1 VTTRRAFIGT
11 LTGGLLAAPV
21 TAQQPTR
28 VPRLGVLVNAD
39 SPRLEAFRHGLR
51 EQGYIDGRNVFI
63 EYRYASTRYESLDV
77 LARELVHLKVDVIV
91 TEGTPPT
98 LAARRATESIPIVVT
113 SAGDLIGTGLVAT
126 LARPGGNVTGLT
138 LLSPELSGKRLG
150 LLRDLLP
157 SVMSVAMLLNR
168 SNRSLHPLVWR
179 ETETAA
185 KTLNV
190 TLHRFEVE
198 RPDDFEA
205 AFADMLRQRI
215 GAILIPLD
223 PMFNDQRDRL
233 IGLAAK
239 SRLPAMFGERLYV
252 DAGGL
257 VSYGPNYAAF
267 YRRAATYVDRVLKG
281 GNPADLPVEQPTKFD
296 LVINLKTAKALG
308 LTIPPSLLGRADEV
322 IQ

>member
-1 VTTRRAFIGT
+1 MRRIWVAVSISVVC
-11 LTGGLLAAPV
+11 LTAPL
-21 TAQQPTR
+21 TAQQPTH

-51 EQGYIDGRNVFI
+51 EYGYTDGRNVFI
-63 EYRYASTRYESLDV
+63 DYRYASKRSESLDV
-77 LARELVHLKVDVIV
+77 LARELVHLGVDVIV

-98 LAARRATESIPIVVT
+98 LAARRATDSIPIVVT
-113 SAGDLIGTGLVAT
+113 SAGDLIGAGLVAS

-138 LLSPELSGKRLG
+138 LQSPELSGKRLA
-150 LLRDLLP
+150 LLRDLVP
-157 SVMSVAMLLNR
+157 NATAVAMLLNR
-168 SNRSLHPLVWR
+168 GNRVLHPLIWR

-185 KTLNV
+185 KALKI

-205 AFADMLRQRI
+205 AFAEMLRQHTV
-215 GAILIPLD
+215 AVLVPLD
-223 PMFNDQRDRL
+223 PMFNDQRGRL

-257 VSYGPNYAAF
+257 VSYGPNYAAL
-267 YRRAATYVDRVLKG
+267 YRRAATYVDKILRGAKA
-281 GNPADLPVEQPTKFD
+281 ADLPVEQPTQFE

-308 LTIPPSLLGRADEV
+308 LTIPQSMLLRADEI